1 MEYSQ
6 NNLILVKIYYMEM
19 VKVFFDKDELLLLG
33 DEGMFQFIEP
43 VPELD
48 DNYILGH
55 S

>member
-1 MEYSQ
+1 
-6 NNLILVKIYYMEM
+6 MEM

-33 DEGMFQFIEP
+33 DERMFQFIEP

>member
-1 MEYSQ
+1 ME
-6 NNLILVKIYYMEM
+6 I

-43 VPELD
+43 APEL
-48 DNYILGH
+48 NEEYILGH